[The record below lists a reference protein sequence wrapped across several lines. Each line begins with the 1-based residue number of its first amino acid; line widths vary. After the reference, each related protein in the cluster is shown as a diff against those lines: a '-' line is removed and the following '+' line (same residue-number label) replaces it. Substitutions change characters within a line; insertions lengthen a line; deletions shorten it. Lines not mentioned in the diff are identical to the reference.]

1 MSRAEITLAKTA
13 GFCFGVNRAVEM
25 VYHLLDEG
33 KKVCTLGP
41 IIHNPQ
47 LVEELAGRGVRIV
60 ERPEEAA
67 GDETVVIR
75 SHGVEQAVYDQAAAM
90 GLAVADATCPYVAKI
105 HRIVREASAAGRTV
119 LIAGD
124 ASHQEVLGI
133 RGHCQGPSY
142 VFQTPEE
149 LEKLA
154 AERPELAHAP
164 VTAVAQTTFHAEIW
178 NACQKTLKKVYTNA
192 IIFDTI
198 CNATAA
204 RQEEAAQLARSSDLM
219 LVIGGRHSSNTAKL
233 RDVCAALCPRT
244 FLIETAAEIPEEEIR
259 RAVSIGVA
267 AGASTPAG
275 IIKEVLKTMS
285 EILNTVEGSD
295 AAVTPAETT
304 SEPAATPAESVTE
317 AAAPA
322 ETTGEQAAAPA
333 EPVTEKSFEEMT
345 FEEALEASLNSLNT
359 DQKVRG
365 VVLSVSP
372 TEIQVDIGRK
382 QTGYVSQNEYS
393 SDPSV
398 KLQDE
403 VKVGDVLNLIVMRT
417 NDQEGTVML
426 SKKRFDAIAGWDKV
440 VAAKDSEEILEGTVT
455 EIIKGGLIAVTE
467 NVRVFIPASQATLSR
482 GEPLDELKGQKVRF
496 RIIEIGRGRRAIGSI
511 RSVLR
516 EERKALEEKFWQQV
530 EVGQHYTGVVK
541 SLTSYGAFVDLG
553 GVDGMIHISE
563 LSWTRIKHP
572 SEIVNVGDTVEVYI
586 KDIDNEKKKISL
598 GFKKAEDNPWEILK
612 RDYPV
617 GSVVKAT
624 VVSMTPYGAFARV
637 IPGIDGLIHI
647 SQIADRRIDKPQDE
661 LSIGQEVDVKIIAID
676 FERKRVSLSIR
687 ALLEESPAEEVAEA
701 PVAEEVPAAEPVA
714 EEAPAEE
721 AAPAEE
727 TPAE

>member
-1 MSRAEITLAKTA
+1 MSRPTVTLATTA

-25 VYHLLDEG
+25 VRRLLDEG
-33 KKVCTLGP
+33 KRVCTLGP

-47 LVEELAGRGVRIV
+47 LVEELAARGVRIV
-60 ERPEEAA
+60 EEPEEALF
-67 GDETVVIR
+67 GETLVIR
-75 SHGVEQAVYDQAAAM
+75 SHGVERAVYDRAAAL
-90 GLAVADATCPYVAKI
+90 GVQVADATCPYVAKI

-124 ASHQEVLGI
+124 AAHQEVLGI

-149 LEKLA
+149 LERLA
-154 AERPELAHAP
+154 DERPELAEKP

-204 RQEEAAQLARSSDLM
+204 RQEEAAELAASSDLM

-244 FLIETAAEIPEEEIR
+244 FLIETAAELPMEAVR
-259 RAVSIGVA
+259 QAVSIGVA

-295 AAVTPAETT
+295 AAVTPAETV
-304 SEPAATPAESVTE
+304 AAQATEQKAETE
-317 AAAPA
+317 A
-322 ETTGEQAAAPA
+322 QAAAETQA
-333 EPVTEKSFEEMT
+333 EPVAEKSFDEMT

-382 QTGYVSQNEYS
+382 QTGYVSQSEYS

-403 VKVGDVLNLIVMRT
+403 VKVGDELNLIVMRT

-426 SKKRFDAIAGWDKV
+426 SKRRFDAIAGWDKV
-440 VAAKDSEEILEGTVT
+440 VAAKDSEEILEGTVS

-467 NVRVFIPASQATLSR
+467 NVRVFVPASQATLSR
-482 GEPLDELKGQKVRF
+482 GEPLEELKGKKVRF

-516 EERKALEEKFWQQV
+516 EERKVLEDKFWEQV
-530 EVGQHYTGVVK
+530 EIGQHYNGVVK

-563 LSWTRIKHP
+563 LSWSRIKHP
-572 SEIVNVGDTVEVYI
+572 SEVVNVGDTVEVYI

-598 GFKKAEDNPWEILK
+598 GFKKAEDNPWEILS

-624 VVSMTPYGAFARV
+624 VVSMTAYGAFARI

-647 SQIADRRIDKPQDE
+647 SQIADRRIEKPQDE
-661 LSIGQEVDVKIIAID
+661 LSIGQEVDCKIIAID
-676 FERKRVSLSIR
+676 FDRKRVSLSIR
-687 ALLEESPAEEVAEA
+687 ALIEEPAGEA
-701 PVAEEVPAAEPVA
+701 YEAPAAEA
-714 EEAPAEE
+714 APAAEE
-721 AAPAEE
+721 AAPA
-727 TPAE
+727 AEAEAE

>member
-1 MSRAEITLAKTA
+1 MSRPTVTLATTA

-25 VYHLLDEG
+25 VYRLLGEG

-47 LVEELAGRGVRIV
+47 LVAELAARGVRTL
-60 ERPEEAA
+60 ERPEEVLP
-67 GDETVVIR
+67 GETLVIR
-75 SHGVEQAVYDQAAAM
+75 SHGVEQAVHDRAAAL
-90 GLAVADATCPYVAKI
+90 GISIADATCPYVAKI

-124 ASHQEVLGI
+124 AAHQEVLGI

-149 LEKLA
+149 LEGLAKEHPALA
-154 AERPELAHAP
+154 AEP

-178 NACQKTLKKVYTNA
+178 AACQKTLKKVYTNA
-192 IIFDTI
+192 ILFDTI

-204 RQEEAAQLARSSDLM
+204 RQEEAAQLAAHSDLM
-219 LVIGGRHSSNTAKL
+219 LVIGGRRSSNTAKL

-244 FLIETAAEIPEEEIR
+244 FLIETAAELPAEAVR
-259 RAVSIGVA
+259 QAVSIGVA

-295 AAVTPAETT
+295 AAVTPAE
-304 SEPAATPAESVTE
+304 ESKAVE
-317 AAAPA
+317 AAEAVA
-322 ETTGEQAAAPA
+322 
-333 EPVTEKSFEEMT
+333 EKSFDEMT

-382 QTGYVSQNEYS
+382 QTGYVSQSEYS

-403 VKVGDVLNLIVMRT
+403 VKVGDELNLIVMRT

-426 SKKRFDAIAGWDKV
+426 SKRRFDAIAGWDKV
-440 VAAKDSEEILEGTVT
+440 VAAKDSEEILEGVVS

-467 NVRVFIPASQATLSR
+467 NVRIFIPASQATLSR
-482 GEPLDELKGQKVRF
+482 GEPLEELKGKKVRF

-516 EERKALEEKFWQQV
+516 EERKVLEDKFWEQA
-530 EVGQHYTGVVK
+530 EVGQHYNGVVK

-563 LSWTRIKHP
+563 LSWSRVKHP
-572 SEIVNVGDTVEVYI
+572 SEVVNVGDTVEVYI
-586 KDIDNEKKKISL
+586 KDIDTEKKKISL
-598 GFKKAEDNPWEILK
+598 GFKKAEDNPWEILS

-617 GSVVKAT
+617 GTVVKAT
-624 VVSMTPYGAFARV
+624 VVSMTAYGAFARV

-647 SQIADRRIDKPQDE
+647 SQIADRRIEKPQDE
-661 LSIGQEVDVKIIAID
+661 LSIGQEIECKIIAID
-676 FERKRVSLSIR
+676 FDRKRVSLSIR
-687 ALLEESPAEEVAEA
+687 ALIEEPAGEAVSAEEISVAEA
-701 PVAEEVPAAEPVA
+701 DAE
-714 EEAPAEE
+714 
-721 AAPAEE
+721 
-727 TPAE
+727 